1 MLKRLKRRYLAVQ
14 IDSAEKFS
22 QKEFMDAVWGSL
34 SKLYGEYGAS
44 RSGLAPISYNEQR
57 GLAVL
62 RALHDEVQNVRAAV
76 AAVTK
81 INGKPT
87 ALHVEAVSG
96 TIKSLRNITEH

>member
-1 MLKRLKRRYLAVQ
+1 MLKKLKRRYLAVKT
-14 IDSAEKFS
+14 DSAERFS

-44 RSGLAPISYNEQR
+44 RSGLAPIHYDEER

-62 RALHDEVQNVRAAV
+62 RALHDEVQNVRAAI
-76 AAVTK
+76 AVVTR
-81 INGKPT
+81 INGKPA

-96 TIKSLRNITEH
+96 TIKSLRNITKH